1 MGLHHETRPFAPAAW
16 GVPRAGRPTSTR
28 DGSESAATRRH
39 GLLRTFRE
47 SGELAIRDRLVADCL
62 PLVSSLARRY
72 ANQGEQLDDL
82 IQVGSVGLL
91 KAIDRFDLDRGV
103 RFTTYAASVIVGEI
117 KHHLRDNV
125 RLIRIPRDLRELS
138 ARLYGHRDELTAI
151 LGRAP
156 TNRELAKAAR
166 VAEHEVVEAL
176 QVRLAIQPR
185 SLSVAVVDD
194 EGTEVSLADSIGGD
208 DPAYQ
213 VAENRVLLASNL
225 KRLAP
230 RDQRILHMRYYGDL
244 NQSRIGAELGI
255 SQMHVSRL
263 IRKALDALGGAVEA
277 A

>member
-1 MGLHHETRPFAPAAW
+1 MGLHAETAPFTPAAW
-16 GVPRAGRPTSTR
+16 GIHQRGRRISTR
-28 DGSESAATRRH
+28 EGSESAAMRRR
-39 GLLRTFRE
+39 GLLRAFRE
-47 SGELAIRDRLVADCL
+47 GGDLAARDRLVADCL

-125 RLIRIPRDLRELS
+125 RLVRIPRDLRELCV
-138 ARLYGHRDELTAI
+138 RLYGHRDELTAV

-156 TNRELAKAAR
+156 TNPELATAAR
-166 VAEHEVVEAL
+166 VAEHEVIEAL
-176 QVRLAIQPR
+176 QVGLATQPR
-185 SLSVAVVDD
+185 SLSAAVVDD
-194 EGTEVSLADSIGGD
+194 EGTEVPLVDSIGGD

-213 VAENRVLLASNL
+213 VAENRVLLATKL
-225 KRLAP
+225 ERLAP
-230 RDQRILHMRYYGDL
+230 RDRRILHMRYYSDL

-263 IRKALDALGGAVEA
+263 IRKALETLGEAVEA